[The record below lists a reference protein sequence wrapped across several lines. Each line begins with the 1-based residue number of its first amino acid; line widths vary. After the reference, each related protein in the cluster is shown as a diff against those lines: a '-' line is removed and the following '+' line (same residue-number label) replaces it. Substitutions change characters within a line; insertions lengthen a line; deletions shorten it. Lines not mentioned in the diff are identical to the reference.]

1 MIACWFFCGVL
12 FCVNLLS
19 YIIFVFFLLLF
30 WLCPFLKNQI
40 VWFGFQNQTFFMVS
54 ESSKE

>member
-1 MIACWFFCGVL
+1 MLVFCGVL
-12 FCVNLLS
+12 FCVNLLC
-19 YIIFVFFLLLF
+19 YIIFGFFLLLF

-40 VWFGFQNQTFFMVS
+40 VWFAFQSQTFFMVS